1 MIKRREFLAFT
12 IGTAAGTTLGSI
24 GDAQAASGRTQIAG
38 LRGSI
43 DGAEL
48 GLRPSA
54 DDDQSR
60 VLQKAIDA
68 AAKRGKPLFLTAG
81 TYQVSNLTLPD
92 GARLVGVPGRTRL
105 VYGGEG
111 HLFFAENVTHIGLEG
126 LMLDGAN
133 QPLGDYTPGLIHFS
147 EVRDFSI
154 IDCVV
159 SGSSKSGLA
168 IDRSSG
174 HITRNDISGASE
186 AGIRSIEANGLAIRD
201 NHVHDCGNGGILVH
215 RWSAGEDG
223 TIVSGNR
230 ISNIFSLAGGTGQN
244 GNGINVFRAHNVI
257 VTDNHVS
264 NCAFSAIRSNAGSN
278 VQISNNTCLR
288 SGEVGIYSEFGFE
301 GAVITGNLVDGA
313 AGGISIA
320 NFNEG
325 GRLAICSNN
334 IVRNI
339 ADTGPYENDVT
350 GFGYGIWAEAET
362 SVTGNVIE
370 NAKRVGIALGWGPYL
385 RNVLVSNNIIRQS
398 TTGMIVTVVEGAGP
412 ALISGN
418 MLQGIT
424 GAGIIGC
431 RWKEKVTKDLIAG
444 NRGWHHLTI
453 NGNQVS

>member
-1 MIKRREFLAFT
+1 MKRREFLAGMT
-12 IGTAAGTTLGSI
+12 GIVAGATLAGAN
-24 GDAQAASGRTQIAG
+24 DANASTGNTQIAG

-43 DGAEL
+43 EGADL

-60 VLQKAIDA
+60 VLQRAIDDA
-68 AAKRGKPLFLTAG
+68 TKRGKPLFLTAG
-81 TYQVSNLTLPD
+81 TYQVSNLKLPD

-105 VYGGEG
+105 VYRGEG
-111 HLFFAENVTHIGLEG
+111 HLFFAENVAHIGLEG

-133 QPLGDYTPGLIHFS
+133 QPLGDYTPGLLHFN
-147 EVRDFSI
+147 EVADFTI
-154 IDCVV
+154 TDCIV

-174 HITRNDISGASE
+174 HITRNDISGASD
-186 AGIRSIEANGLAIRD
+186 AGIRSIEARGLTIRD
-201 NHVHDCGNGGILVH
+201 NQVRDCGNGGILIH
-215 RWSAGEDG
+215 RWAAGEDG

-230 ISNIFSLAGGTGQN
+230 VKNIFSLAGGTGQN
-244 GNGINVFRAHNVI
+244 GNGINVFRAHNVVI
-257 VTDNHVS
+257 TDNHVS
-264 NCAFSAIRSNAGSN
+264 DCAFSAIRSNAGSN

-301 GAVITGNLVDGA
+301 GAVVTGNLVDGA
-313 AGGISIA
+313 AAGISIA

-325 GRLAICSNN
+325 GRLAICANN

-339 ADTGPYENDVT
+339 TTKGPYINDVAS
-350 GFGYGIWAEAET
+350 FGYGIWAEAET
-362 SVTGNVIE
+362 NVIGNVIE
-370 NAKRVGIALGWGPYL
+370 NAPWVGIGLGWGPYL

-398 TTGMIVTVVEGAGP
+398 GTGVIVTVVEGAGP
-412 ALISGN
+412 ALITGN
-418 MLQGIT
+418 MLQELSKEGIV
-424 GAGIIGC
+424 GY
-431 RWKEKVTKDLIAG
+431 RWNDKATRDLVAG

>member
-1 MIKRREFLAFT
+1 MIKRREFLAGT
-12 IGTAAGTTLGSI
+12 IGTAAGAAMGGI
-24 GDAQAASGRTQIAG
+24 GDAQAAAERTQIAG
-38 LRGSI
+38 LRGSL
-43 DGAEL
+43 DGTEL

-54 DDDQSR
+54 EDDQSR
-60 VLQKAIDA
+60 VLQQAVNDA
-68 AAKRGKPLFLTAG
+68 TKRGKPLFLTAG
-81 TYQVSNLTLPD
+81 TYQVSNLKLPD

-111 HLFFAENVTHIGLEG
+111 HLFFAENVSHIGLEG
-126 LMLDGAN
+126 LVLDGAN
-133 QPLGDYTPGLIHFS
+133 QLLGEYTPGLLHFS

-154 IDCVV
+154 SDCLV

-186 AGIRSIEANGLAIRD
+186 AGIRSIEANGLTIRD

-215 RWSAGEDG
+215 RWSAGDDG
-223 TIVSGNR
+223 TIVAGNR
-230 ISNIFSLAGGTGQN
+230 VSNIFSFAGGTGQN
-244 GNGINVFRAHNVI
+244 GNGINVFRAHNVV

-264 NCAFSAIRSNAGSN
+264 DCAFSAIRSNAGSN

-339 ADTGPYENDVT
+339 ADTGPYEPDVT

-362 SVTGNVIE
+362 NVTGNVIE
-370 NAKRVGIALGWGPYL
+370 NAKRVGMVFGWGPYL
-385 RNVLVSNNIIRQS
+385 RNVLASNNIIRQS
-398 TTGMIVTVVEGAGP
+398 ATGIIVTVVEGAGP
-412 ALISGN
+412 ALISAN
-418 MLQGIT
+418 MLQDVTDGGIV
-424 GAGIIGC
+424 GY
-431 RWKEKVTKDLIAG
+431 RWNDKATKDLIAG